1 MSANFPPTR
10 WKKPQGVGAVG
21 GSTPKKPLPRVVSH
35 HFSLAIVSECSLICP
50 PAKFILKYMRHNNI
64 SLYFP
69 AAEIAIWLRD
79 GIVTG
84 WGVHLKITLYENT
97 NILNDK

>member
-1 MSANFPPTR
+1 
-10 WKKPQGVGAVG
+10 
-21 GSTPKKPLPRVVSH
+21 
-35 HFSLAIVSECSLICP
+35 
-50 PAKFILKYMRHNNI
+50 MRHNNI

-84 WGVHLKITLYENT
+84 WGVHLKITLLMRIQIFWIT
-97 NILNDK
+97 NKYMTFPFLLFCCSMKL